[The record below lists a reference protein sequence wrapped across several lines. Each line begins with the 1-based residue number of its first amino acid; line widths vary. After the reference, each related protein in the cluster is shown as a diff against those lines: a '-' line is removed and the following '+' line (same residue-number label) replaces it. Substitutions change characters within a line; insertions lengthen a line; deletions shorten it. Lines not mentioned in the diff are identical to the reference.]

1 MKNKK
6 TIWAAIGIL
15 VLACVFA
22 GVYLLNKPKTSRG
35 SKHVVLEV
43 KDNDGFVKGYET
55 DTNAAYL
62 ADLMDELKNSTDFT
76 YEAENG
82 DYGLFVTSVNNL
94 LADYDTTQC
103 YWAIYVNGEYG
114 SYGISEQ
121 PVTDGDTFTLAY
133 EQG

>member
-6 TIWAAIGIL
+6 TIWAVIGIL
-15 VLACVFA
+15 VLACVFS

-35 SKHVVLEV
+35 SKHVVLKV

-62 ADLMDELKNSTDFT
+62 AELMDELKASTDFT

-82 DYGLFVTSVNNL
+82 D
-94 LADYDTTQC
+94 
-103 YWAIYVNGEYG
+103 
-114 SYGISEQ
+114 
-121 PVTDGDTFTLAY
+121 
-133 EQG
+133 

>member
-6 TIWAAIGIL
+6 TVWAVIGIVVL
-15 VLACVFA
+15 VCVFA
-22 GVYLLNKPKTSRG
+22 GVYLLNKPKTSVG

-43 KDNDGFVKGYET
+43 KDNDGHVKGYQT
-55 DTNAAYL
+55 DTNAVYL
-62 ADLMDELKNSTDFT
+62 VELMDELKASTDFT
-76 YEAENG
+76 YEAEGG

-121 PVTDGDTFTLAY
+121 PVADGDTFILAY